1 MVREITGYGDVAL
14 VDDLATCRLQ
24 ARDEFGVAIGLRV
37 IFVARIKRAAAE
49 RNAEHAVGSL
59 RSAGAFDTAKE
70 MASTRKGETPCRSGR
85 SF

>member
-1 MVREITGYGDVAL
+1 MVRKITGYGDVAL

-24 ARDEFGVAIGLRV
+24 AHDEFGVAIGLRV

-59 RSAGAFDTAKE
+59 RSAGAYDTAKE
-70 MASTRKGETPCRSGR
+70 MSSTRKGETQWRSGR